1 METWPM
7 LMRSWWILALRG
19 VITAVFGVLAL
30 AMPGITLLS
39 LVALFAVYALLA
51 GAVSVVGAI
60 RNRNASSDWW
70 LLLLMGA
77 VSLAAGVLAAWQ
89 PALALLTVVLLI
101 GVNALVTGVLDIIL
115 AIRMRKQLHGGEWVL
130 VLSAVASII
139 FGVIVVALPEAGALA
154 LVWLFGAYALLAGL
168 LYLALAYRACKH
180 QQDQELAGQFGRDT
194 PQHERRVRERRMS
207 PAGH

>member
-1 METWPM
+1 MDALPM

-19 VITAVFGVLAL
+19 VITVVFGALAL
-30 AMPGITLLS
+30 AMPGITLLT
-39 LVALFAVYALLA
+39 LVMLFAAYALLA

-60 RNRNASSDWW
+60 RNRNTSSDWW
-70 LLLLMGA
+70 LLLMMGA
-77 VSLAAGVLAAWQ
+77 VSLAVGVLAAWQ
-89 PALALLTVVLLI
+89 PALTLLAVVLLI

-115 AIRMRKQLHGGEWVL
+115 ATRMRKQLHGGEWVL

-139 FGVIVVALPEAGALA
+139 FGLILVVLPAAGALA
-154 LVWLFGAYALLAGL
+154 LVWLVGAYALVAGL
-168 LYLALAYRACKH
+168 LYLVLAFRAYKYH
-180 QQDQELAGQFGRDT
+180 RDQKLAGQFGRDT